1 MMQRAAPT
9 GVKAEPQDG
18 SGVSGVSGGPSQGQ
32 ELGTLPMSG
41 SMSPAPNMMYRTKF
55 ENGTPV
61 MVTLNP
67 YSSQLVD
74 NLNKM
79 MGPEN
84 LCYDT
89 AMNPQLARLTATLR
103 KRQQQ
108 QGNPETMGQM
118 QLVERQAGQAPG
130 CMFQGDQRMVAPSD
144 VVFRAVSPHGHVYWE
159 INPAGGK
166 AGQPLVAGGQS
177 GGMTTV
183 AGAQH
188 RPQHSSGSDDNTNSD
203 LQNISD
209 FSDDDSGLRAA
220 SEMSRQSSSRFSESR
235 PLIYSGSSTST
246 SPGHSVTSDPRSHAP
261 SCHDTPTQLRGS
273 RYPGGGRG
281 GQQPPLRSPWV
292 STAPGYHDE
301 VYAYAATDFTGG
313 HPGHQEQVQAQV
325 QIRDIQRVPVTVKSK
340 DYIMAK
346 IADYTERHA
355 NQV

>member
-1 MMQRAAPT
+1 MMQRAAP
-9 GVKAEPQDG
+9 GKAEAQEA
-18 SGVSGVSGGPSQGQ
+18 PSTGQGQ
-32 ELGTLPMSG
+32 EQGTLPGSG
-41 SMSPAPNMMYRTKF
+41 TMSPGPNMMYRTKF

-67 YSSQLVD
+67 YSNQLVD

-79 MGPEN
+79 MGPES

-108 QGNPETMGQM
+108 QQGNMESLGQM
-118 QLVERQAGQAPG
+118 QLVERQMTAAHAP
-130 CMFQGDQRMVAPSD
+130 CMFPSAEQGLPQGVAPSD

-166 AGQPLVAGGQS
+166 AGQPMGQPGLVKGAGGQHR
-177 GGMTTV
+177 
-183 AGAQH
+183 AQH
-188 RPQHSSGSDDNTNSD
+188 STGSDDNTNSD

-246 SPGHSVTSDPRSHAP
+246 SPGHSAASDPRGHGLA
-261 SCHDTPTQLRGS
+261 HDTSLRGQKLGP
-273 RYPGGGRG
+273 RVVTTAPMA
-281 GQQPPLRSPWV
+281 RSPWV
-292 STAPGYHDE
+292 STAPGYQDE
-301 VYAYAATDFTGG
+301 VYAYAATDFTG
-313 HPGHQEQVQAQV
+313 QNMEQVQSQV
-325 QIRDIQRVPVTVKSK
+325 QIRDIQRVPVSVKSK

>member
-1 MMQRAAPT
+1 MMQRATP
-9 GVKAEPQDG
+9 VKAEAGEMPAPG
-18 SGVSGVSGGPSQGQ
+18 QGQ
-32 ELGTLPMSG
+32 DQGTLPV
-41 SMSPAPNMMYRTKF
+41 SPGPNMMYRTKF

-67 YSSQLVD
+67 YSNQLVD

-79 MGPEN
+79 MGPES

-108 QGNPETMGQM
+108 QGNIETLGQM
-118 QLVERQAGQAPG
+118 QLVERQAMAAPG
-130 CMFQGDQRMVAPSD
+130 CMFQPDQRLPVAPSD

-159 INPAGGK
+159 INPAGK
-166 AGQPLVAGGQS
+166 AGQPVSLVAGGQPGMVS
-177 GGMTTV
+177 AAGGQHR
-183 AGAQH
+183 AQH
-188 RPQHSSGSDDNTNSD
+188 STGSDDNTNSD

-246 SPGHSVTSDPRSHAP
+246 SPGHSAASDPRGHDIRGQKLGPRAVNTAP
-261 SCHDTPTQLRGS
+261 MAP
-273 RYPGGGRG
+273 
-281 GQQPPLRSPWV
+281 RSPWV
-292 STAPGYHDE
+292 STAPGYQDE
-301 VYAYAATDFTGG
+301 VYAYAATDFTGQG
-313 HPGHQEQVQAQV
+313 MEQVQSQV
-325 QIRDIQRVPVTVKSK
+325 QIRDIQRMPVSVKSK

>member
-1 MMQRAAPT
+1 MMQRAAP
-9 GVKAEPQDG
+9 VKAEAEEMPTPG
-18 SGVSGVSGGPSQGQ
+18 QGQ
-32 ELGTLPMSG
+32 EQSTLPMSG
-41 SMSPAPNMMYRTKF
+41 TMSPGPNMMYRTKF

-67 YSSQLVD
+67 YSNQLVD

-79 MGPEN
+79 MGPES

-108 QGNPETMGQM
+108 QQQQGNIETLGQM
-118 QLVERQAGQAPG
+118 QLVERQAGAGQSG
-130 CMFQGDQRMVAPSD
+130 CMFQPDQRLPVAPSD

-159 INPAGGK
+159 INPAGK
-166 AGQPLVAGGQS
+166 AGQPGSLVTAGGQPGLVS
-177 GGMTTV
+177 AAGGQHR
-183 AGAQH
+183 AQH
-188 RPQHSSGSDDNTNSD
+188 STGSDDNTNSD

-246 SPGHSVTSDPRSHAP
+246 SPGHSAASDPRA
-261 SCHDTPTQLRGS
+261 HDLRGQKLG
-273 RYPGGGRG
+273 PRG
-281 GQQPPLRSPWV
+281 VTTGPMAPRSPWI
-292 STAPGYHDE
+292 STAPGYQDE
-301 VYAYAATDFTGG
+301 VYAYAATDFTG
-313 HPGHQEQVQAQV
+313 PGMEQVQSQV
-325 QIRDIQRVPVTVKSK
+325 QIRDIQRMPVSVKSK

>member
-1 MMQRAAPT
+1 MMQRAAP
-9 GVKAEPQDG
+9 VKEEAEEMPPPG
-18 SGVSGVSGGPSQGQ
+18 QGQ
-32 ELGTLPMSG
+32 DQGTLPMSG
-41 SMSPAPNMMYRTKF
+41 TMSPGPNMMYRTKF

-67 YSSQLVD
+67 YSNQLVD

-79 MGPEN
+79 MGPES

-108 QGNPETMGQM
+108 QQGMMEAQGQM
-118 QLVERQAGQAPG
+118 QLVERQPG
-130 CMFQGDQRMVAPSD
+130 CVFQGEQRMPVAPSD

-159 INPAGGK
+159 INPGVGK
-166 AGQPLVAGGQS
+166 AGQPGSFEVTRGPPGLVAAGQHR
-177 GGMTTV
+177 
-183 AGAQH
+183 AQH
-188 RPQHSSGSDDNTNSD
+188 STGSDDNTNSD

-246 SPGHSVTSDPRSHAP
+246 SPGHSAASDPRGLG
-261 SCHDTPTQLRGS
+261 HDTPSSIRGQKFVPRAMTS
-273 RYPGGGRG
+273 API
-281 GQQPPLRSPWV
+281 PRSPWV
-292 STAPGYHDE
+292 STAPGYQDE
-301 VYAYAATDFTGG
+301 VYAYAATDFTGD
-313 HPGHQEQVQAQV
+313 Q
-325 QIRDIQRVPVTVKSK
+325 QIRDIQRMPVSVKSK